1 MSQKLVSVV
10 MPMFN
15 SEAHVEQSIASVLSQ
30 KYTNLELIICDDG
43 STDKSLEIVKNFSRL
58 DDRITIISNSHSRGA
73 SGARNSCLDIA
84 KGDYIAFLDSD
95 DMWHCNKLLAQT
107 EFMQKN
113 NLNFSYTA
121 YQNIDNSSKLLSF
134 IDIPE
139 RFSKALFVNLNF
151 IGCLTVVYD
160 RGVFSHYQQPDI
172 AKRNDYAFWLV
183 LANDPEFRAKGLKTN
198 LASYRVNS
206 YGLSSNK
213 IDAVIYFYK
222 CLVLFGGKN
231 PIFGVFHTIVYIH
244 LSFVKKIFPKFYNMM
259 LNMYNQK
266 N

>member
-139 RFSKALFVNLNF
+139 R
-151 IGCLTVVYD
+151 
-160 RGVFSHYQQPDI
+160 
-172 AKRNDYAFWLV
+172 
-183 LANDPEFRAKGLKTN
+183 
-198 LASYRVNS
+198 
-206 YGLSSNK
+206 LS
-213 IDAVIYFYK
+213 
-222 CLVLFGGKN
+222 C
-231 PIFGVFHTIVYIH
+231 
-244 LSFVKKIFPKFYNMM
+244 
-259 LNMYNQK
+259 
-266 N
+266 

>member
-15 SEAHVEQSIASVLSQ
+15 SEAYIEESVSSVLSQ

-43 STDKSLEIVKNFSRL
+43 STDKSLEIVKNLSRL
-58 DDRITIISNSHSRGA
+58 DDRITIISNSHSKGA
-73 SGARNSCLDIA
+73 AGARNSCLDIA

-95 DMWHCNKLLAQT
+95 DTWHRSKLLVQI

-113 NLNFSYTA
+113 DLNFSYTA
-121 YQNIDNSSKLLSF
+121 YQNISNKSKLLNLVN
-134 IDIPE
+134 IPE
-139 RFSKALFVNLNF
+139 RFSRAFFVNLNF
-151 IGCLTVVYD
+151 IGCLTVIYD
-160 RGVFSHYQQPDI
+160 RAVFSHYRQPDI

-183 LANDPEFRAKGLKTN
+183 LASNPVFKARGLKVN

-213 IDAVIYFYK
+213 VDVVIYFYK

-231 PIFGVFHTIVYIH
+231 SILGIFHTIVYVH
-244 LSFVKKIFPKFYNMM
+244 LSFVKKIFPKFYNIT
-259 LNMYNQK
+259 LNMFNK
-266 N
+266 E